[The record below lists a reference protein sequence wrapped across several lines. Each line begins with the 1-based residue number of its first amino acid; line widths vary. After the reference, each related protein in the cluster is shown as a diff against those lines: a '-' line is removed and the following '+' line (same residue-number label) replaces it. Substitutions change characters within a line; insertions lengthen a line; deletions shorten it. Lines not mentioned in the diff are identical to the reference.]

1 MIFMKKLI
9 FFIVLHCSVS
19 AFATSIV
26 ITPQTGSNSAQDIA
40 IIGKLTFENNQLQ
53 LLDKEGNIL
62 ASEPVDNIR
71 KITFSESVPTAL
83 EDTKNT
89 SIFIYPNPTH
99 DILIIKGIE
108 NQSLR
113 VYDLQGKMILHEHG
127 TEVHVS
133 HLATGT
139 YLLQIG
145 TQVVRFIKQ

>member
-1 MIFMKKLI
+1 MKRILSLVIIAYCCTQLMAAKLI
-9 FFIVLHCSVS
+9 
-19 AFATSIV
+19 
-26 ITPQTGSNSAQDIA
+26 ITPHSGATLTQDIHT
-40 IIGKLTFENNQLQ
+40 IGKWVFVDNDLQ
-53 LLDKEGNIL
+53 LLDKEGNLL
-62 ASEPVDNIR
+62 ARETVAEIR
-71 KITFSESVPTAL
+71 KITFFHSATAV
-83 EDTKNT
+83 EDALVTD
-89 SIFIYPNPTH
+89 ILIYPNPTH

>member
-1 MIFMKKLI
+1 MQLTAAKL
-9 FFIVLHCSVS
+9 
-19 AFATSIV
+19 V
-26 ITPQTGSNSAQDIA
+26 ITPNSGATLAQDIHA
-40 IIGKLTFENNQLQ
+40 IGKWVFVGNDLQ
-53 LLDKEGNIL
+53 LLDKEGNLL
-62 ASEPVDNIR
+62 ASEAVADIR
-71 KITFSESVPTAL
+71 KITFLHSSTAVESAQATDIL
-83 EDTKNT
+83 
-89 SIFIYPNPTH
+89 IYPNPAH

>member
-1 MIFMKKLI
+1 
-9 FFIVLHCSVS
+9 
-19 AFATSIV
+19 
-26 ITPQTGSNSAQDIA
+26 
-40 IIGKLTFENNQLQ
+40 
-53 LLDKEGNIL
+53 L
-62 ASEPVDNIR
+62 ASETVAEIR
-71 KITFSESVPTAL
+71 KITFSHSATAV
-83 EDTKNT
+83 EDAPVTD
-89 SIFIYPNPTH
+89 ILIYPNPTQ

>member
-1 MIFMKKLI
+1 MQLTAAKL
-9 FFIVLHCSVS
+9 
-19 AFATSIV
+19 V
-26 ITPQTGSNSAQDIA
+26 ITPHSGATLTQDIHA
-40 IIGKLTFENNQLQ
+40 IGKWVFVGNDLQ
-53 LLDKEGNIL
+53 LLDKEGNLL
-62 ASEPVDNIR
+62 ASEAVADIR
-71 KITFSESVPTAL
+71 KITFSHSATAV
-83 EDTKNT
+83 EDAPVTD
-89 SIFIYPNPTH
+89 ILIYPNPTH

-113 VYDLQGKMILHEHG
+113 VYDLQGKIVLRDYG